1 MHKFHTG
8 WLVMLWIKLKMST
21 KEGEERM
28 SQTNVTLVD
37 TRIGQYAMEK
47 VTLKFNLLIK
57 KVFFISDPFICAHK
71 AER

>member
-1 MHKFHTG
+1 MHKFPTG
-8 WLVMLWIKLKMST
+8 WPVMLWIKLKMST

-47 VTLKFNLLIK
+47 VTY
-57 KVFFISDPFICAHK
+57 
-71 AER
+71 